1 MTATTDE
8 IKAKAEAIKNEA
20 NVHFKEKNFSAAIE
34 KYTEA
39 IKLNP
44 EVASYYTN
52 RAFCHL
58 KVESY
63 GYAISDANTALEKD
77 PNFTKA
83 NYRRAS
89 ANMALG
95 KFKEALKDL
104 KIVSKRA
111 PNDKDAKAK
120 LDECAKIVR
129 RIEFEKAIKSED
141 QKKSVA
147 DSLDLDAM
155 TVDTTYDGPRIND
168 ETKMIDRDFI
178 DAMIDRFKNQKK
190 IHKKYAFMI
199 ILAIRKYMLEQPS
212 LIDVDIPADGKLT
225 VCGDVHGQ
233 FYDFIHI
240 FEMNGYPSEKHAY
253 LFNGDFVD
261 RGSFSVE
268 VILTLFAFKWLY
280 PNHLFLAR
288 GNHETDNMNKV
299 YGFEGEVKAKFSEMM
314 FNLFSE
320 TFNYL
325 PLSHLIQNKI
335 FVTHGG
341 LFSRDNVTLDE
352 IRKIDRIGQG
362 QPGSEGLMC
371 ELLWSDPQAEMGRSP
386 SKRGVGIQFGP
397 DVTKNFLE
405 TNDLDMVIRS
415 HEVKEEGYV
424 IEHDGQCVTVFSAPN
439 YCDTVGNKGA
449 LINITPDLKKDYVT
463 FSAVPHPSVKPM
475 QYASQFSGLLGM

>member
-1 MTATTDE
+1 MTVITD
-8 IKAKAEAIKNEA
+8 KQTKAEEIKNEA
-20 NVHFKEKNFSAAIE
+20 NVLFKEKKYPAAVE

-39 IKLNP
+39 IKENP
-44 EVASYYTN
+44 NVASYYTN

-58 KVESY
+58 KLESY
-63 GYAISDANTALEKD
+63 GYAIADSDSALAID

-104 KIVSKRA
+104 RIVSKRA
-111 PNDKDAKAK
+111 PSDKDAKAK
-120 LDECAKIVR
+120 FDECAKIVR
-129 RIEFEKAIKSED
+129 RIEFEKAIEHNE
-141 QKKSVA
+141 KKRSVA
-147 DSLDLDAM
+147 DSLDIDSIA
-155 TVDTTYDGPRIND
+155 VEASYDGPRINE
-168 ETKMIDRDFI
+168 ETKKIDLPFVQALI
-178 DAMIDRFKNQKK
+178 QRFKDQKK

-199 ILAIRKYMLEQPS
+199 VLAIREYMMEAPS
-212 LIDVDIPADGKLT
+212 LIEVSVPKDGQLT

-233 FYDFIHI
+233 FYDFINI
-240 FEMNGYPSEKHAY
+240 FQTNGFPSESHAY

-268 VILTLFAFKWLY
+268 VILTLFSYKWLY
-280 PNHLFLAR
+280 PQRLYLAR

-320 TFNYL
+320 TFNAL
-325 PLSHLIQNKI
+325 PLSHVIEHKI

-341 LFSRDNVTLDE
+341 LFSRDGVTLDE
-352 IRKIDRIGQG
+352 IKKIDRIGQG
-362 QPGSEGLMC
+362 QPGSDGLMC
-371 ELLWSDPQAEMGRSP
+371 ELLWSDPQPEMGRSA

-397 DVTKNFLE
+397 DVTKDFLD
-405 TNDLDMVIRS
+405 TNGLDMIIRS
-415 HEVKEEGYV
+415 HEVKEDGYV
-424 IEHDGQCVTVFSAPN
+424 IEHAGKCVTVFSAPN

-449 LINITPDLKKDYVT
+449 LINISPDMKLDYVT
-463 FSAVPHPSVKPM
+463 FDAVPHPSVKPM

>member
-1 MTATTDE
+1 MSE
-8 IKAKAEAIKNEA
+8 ELKAKAEEIKNQA
-20 NVHFKEKNFSAAIE
+20 NVFFKEKQFPAAVEKYSEAIE
-34 KYTEA
+34 
-39 IKLNP
+39 LNP
-44 EVASYYTN
+44 QVASYYTN

-58 KVESY
+58 KLENY
-63 GYAISDANTALEKD
+63 GYSIADANKALEID
-77 PNFTKA
+77 PTFTKA

-95 KFKEALKDL
+95 NFKEALKDL
-104 KIVSKRA
+104 RVVSKRA
-111 PNDKDAKAK
+111 PSDKDARAK
-120 LDECAKIVR
+120 FDECAKIVR
-129 RIEFEKAIKSED
+129 RMEFEKAIEHND
-141 QKKSVA
+141 QKRSVA
-147 DSLDLDAM
+147 ENLDIDSIV
-155 TVDTTYDGPRIND
+155 VDDKYDGPRID
-168 ETKMIDRDFI
+168 EETKMIDRTFVEN
-178 DAMIDRFKNQKK
+178 MIDHFKAQKK

-199 ILAIRKYMLEQPS
+199 LLAIRNYMYEAPS
-212 LIDVDIPADGKLT
+212 LIDVTIPEHGQLT

-233 FYDFIHI
+233 FYDFINI
-240 FEMNGYPSEKHAY
+240 FQINGYPSEDHAY

-268 VILTLFAFKWLY
+268 VILTLFAYKWLY
-280 PNHLFLAR
+280 PNRLFLAR

-320 TFNYL
+320 TFNAL
-325 PLSHLIQNKI
+325 PLAHVIQNKI

-371 ELLWSDPQAEMGRSP
+371 ELLWSDPQPQLGRSP

-397 DVTKNFLE
+397 DVTQNFLE
-405 TNDLDMVIRS
+405 TNGLDMVIRS
-415 HEVKEEGYV
+415 HEVKAEGYV
-424 IEHDGQCVTVFSAPN
+424 KDHQGKCVTVFSAPN

-449 LINITPDLKKDYVT
+449 LINITPDLKIDYVT
-463 FSAVPHPSVKPM
+463 FEAVPHPTVKPM

>member
-1 MTATTDE
+1 MTFPE
-8 IKAKAEAIKNEA
+8 HYAIRLQKCTL
-20 NVHFKEKNFSAAIE
+20 VLTYFTEKRFPAAIE

-39 IKLNP
+39 IEINSN
-44 EVASYYTN
+44 VASYYTN

-58 KVESY
+58 KMESY
-63 GYAISDANTALEKD
+63 GYAIADSNLALKMD

-95 KFKEALKDL
+95 NFKEALKDL

-111 PNDKDAKAK
+111 PSDKDAKSK
-120 LDECAKIVR
+120 YEECAKIVR
-129 RIEFEKAIKSED
+129 RIDFEKAIENNE
-141 QKKSVA
+141 QKQSVA
-147 DSLDLDAM
+147 SKLD
-155 TVDTTYDGPRIND
+155 VDTISVDASYDGPKIND
-168 ETKMIDRDFI
+168 ETKEVDLPFI
-178 DAMIDRFKNQKK
+178 KSLVQHFKDQKK
-190 IHKKYAFMI
+190 IHKKYAFMVV
-199 ILAIRKYMLEQPS
+199 LAVRKFMMDAPS
-212 LIDVDIPADGKLT
+212 LVDVKIPSDGKLT

-233 FYDFIHI
+233 FYDFINI
-240 FEMNGYPSEKHAY
+240 FETNGYPSEKHAY

-268 VILTLFAFKWLY
+268 VILTLFAYKCLY

-299 YGFEGEVKAKFSEMM
+299 YGFEGEVKAKFSDMM

-320 TFNYL
+320 TFNAL
-325 PLSHLIQNKI
+325 PLAHVIENKI

-362 QPGSEGLMC
+362 QPGSDGLMC
-371 ELLWSDPQAEMGRSP
+371 ELLWSDPQPEQGRSA

-405 TNDLDMVIRS
+405 TNGLEMVIRS
-415 HEVKEEGYV
+415 HEVKEDGYV
-424 IEHDGQCVTVFSAPN
+424 IEHDGKCVTVFSAPN

-449 LINITPDLKKDYVT
+449 LINITPDLKKDYIT

>member
-1 MTATTDE
+1 
-8 IKAKAEAIKNEA
+8 
-20 NVHFKEKNFSAAIE
+20 
-34 KYTEA
+34 
-39 IKLNP
+39 
-44 EVASYYTN
+44 
-52 RAFCHL
+52 
-58 KVESY
+58 
-63 GYAISDANTALEKD
+63 DANKALEVD
-77 PNFTKA
+77 STFTKA

-95 KFKEALKDL
+95 NFKEALKDFR
-104 KIVSKRA
+104 IVTKRA
-111 PNDKDAKAK
+111 PADKDAKAK
-120 LDECAKIVR
+120 FDECAKIVR
-129 RIEFEKAIKSED
+129 RIEFERAIEHND
-141 QKKSVA
+141 QKRSVA
-147 DSLDLDAM
+147 ENLDLDSIV
-155 TVDTTYDGPRIND
+155 VDEKYDGPRINE
-168 ETKMIDRDFI
+168 ETKMIDLAFVE
-178 DAMIDRFKNQKK
+178 AMIEHFKQQKK

-199 ILAIRKYMLEQPS
+199 VLAVRKYMYEAPS
-212 LIDVDIPADGKLT
+212 LIDVKIPENGKLT

-233 FYDFIHI
+233 FYDFINI
-240 FEMNGYPSEKHAY
+240 FNTNGYPSENHAY

-268 VILTLFAFKWLY
+268 VILTLFAYKWLY
-280 PNHLFLAR
+280 PDRLFLAR

-320 TFNYL
+320 TFNAL
-325 PLSHLIQNKI
+325 PLAHVVQNKI

-371 ELLWSDPQAEMGRSP
+371 ELLWSDPQPENGRSP

-415 HEVKEEGYV
+415 HEVKAQGYV
-424 IEHDGQCVTVFSAPN
+424 IEHDGKCVTVFSAPN

-449 LINITPDLKKDYVT
+449 LINFTPDLKKEYIT
-463 FSAVPHPSVKPM
+463 FDAVPHPTVKPM